1 MRQIVLDTETTG
13 LDPSEGHNI
22 IEIGCVEMF
31 NRRLTGKTYHQYVK
45 PDREVDEEAVQV
57 HGITNDFLDDKPR
70 FAEVMDEFIE
80 FIRGAELIIH
90 NAAFDIGFI
99 DTELERNNHP
109 ERISHICL
117 VTDSLLL
124 ARKKHPGQ
132 KNNLD
137 ALCKRYGIDNGHREL
152 HGALLDSEILADVYL
167 ALTGGQTNLSLAS
180 GDGADEEG
188 GSRIRRLEGSIDLP
202 VISADQDELTAHAA
216 FLKRLDKSGECVWL
230 QAPAD
235 D

>member
-1 MRQIVLDTETTG
+1 MG
-13 LDPSEGHNI
+13 SEMCI
-22 IEIGCVEMF
+22 
-31 NRRLTGKTYHQYVK
+31 R
-45 PDREVDEEAVQV
+45 DRV

-70 FAEVMDEFIE
+70 FVEVMDEFLE

-109 ERISHICL
+109 ERISHMCL

-180 GDGADEEG
+180 GDGTDEEG
-188 GSRIRRLEGSIDLP
+188 GSRIRRLEGGTDLP
-202 VISADQDELTAHAA
+202 VISASPDEITAHAA
-216 FLKRLDKSGECVWL
+216 FLERLNKSGDCVWL
-230 QAPAD
+230 KTPDKA
-235 D
+235 